1 MRRRSAFAA
10 LAALVLV
17 PAPAMASLLGT
28 LFAGSTPATL
38 GAVHG
43 ALAPCPDKPN
53 CVSSRAT
60 DSRHAIAPLA
70 FDGPATET
78 WARLVA
84 AIRAMPGATV
94 VSDERV
100 KGGRYLHAEFAS
112 RVLGFV
118 DDVECLLADGAK
130 AIDLRSAS
138 RLGSYD
144 FGANRAR
151 VEALRAAFDRGP
163 R

>member
-1 MRRRSAFAA
+1 M
-10 LAALVLV
+10 
-17 PAPAMASLLGT
+17 
-28 LFAGSTPATL
+28 
-38 GAVHG
+38 
-43 ALAPCPDKPN
+43 
-53 CVSSRAT
+53 SSRAT
-60 DSRHAIAPLA
+60 TSRHAIAPLA
-70 FDGPATET
+70 FDGPATEA
-78 WARLVA
+78 WKQLVA
-84 AIRAMPGATV
+84 AIRAMPGATIV
-94 VSDERV
+94 TDERV
-100 KGGRYLHAEFAS
+100 TGGRYLHAEFAS
-112 RVLGFV
+112 RVFGFV

>member
-1 MRRRSAFAA
+1 MRRRSALAA
-10 LAALVLV
+10 LALF

-28 LFAGSTPATL
+28 LFAGSRPATL
-38 GAVHG
+38 GAANG

-70 FDGPATET
+70 FDGPAPAA

-84 AIRAMPGATV
+84 AIRAMPGVTV
-94 VSDERV
+94 VGDERV
-100 KGGRYLHAEFAS
+100 KGGRHLHAEFAS
-112 RVLGFV
+112 RVFGFV
-118 DDVECLLADGAK
+118 DDLECLLADGAK
-130 AIDLRSAS
+130 TIDLRSAS
-138 RLGSYD
+138 RLGTSD

-151 VEALRAAFDRGP
+151 VEALRAAFERTP